1 VAESRKPP
9 ELDGALILDGDMDGD
24 LDDEIESRP
33 RSASSS
39 ESDLDPSEDGKADL
53 ASEMLIDIL
62 KRMGLGVQVSVREDA
77 DEVVLDVAGEDAG
90 RVIGKKGQTLD
101 ALQFLIN
108 KIVNRFPEG
117 RRHIVLDSGDYRQR
131 RENGL
136 VSMAR
141 REAKRAVQQSRI
153 ITLEPMSP
161 RDRRVIHLSL
171 AKFPGVSTRSDG
183 QGAERRVRIIP
194 ARQPRADR
202 QPRRPPS

>member
-1 VAESRKPP
+1 MAESRKPP

-24 LDDEIESRP
+24 LDDEIVSRP
-33 RSASSS
+33 RSV
-39 ESDLDPSEDGKADL
+39 DPDVDPSEDGKADL
-53 ASEMLIDIL
+53 ASEMLIEIL

-202 QPRRPPS
+202 QARRD

>member
-1 VAESRKPP
+1 
-9 ELDGALILDGDMDGD
+9 MDGD

>member
-1 VAESRKPP
+1 MVESRKPP

-24 LDDEIESRP
+24 LDDDIEARP
-33 RSASSS
+33 RSLG
-39 ESDLDPSEDGKADL
+39 SDSDVDPSEDGKADL
-53 ASEMLIDIL
+53 ALEMLVEIL

-77 DEVVLDVAGEDAG
+77 EEVVLDVAGEDAG

-141 REAKRAVQQSRI
+141 REA
-153 ITLEPMSP
+153 
-161 RDRRVIHLSL
+161 
-171 AKFPGVSTRSDG
+171 
-183 QGAERRVRIIP
+183 
-194 ARQPRADR
+194 
-202 QPRRPPS
+202 